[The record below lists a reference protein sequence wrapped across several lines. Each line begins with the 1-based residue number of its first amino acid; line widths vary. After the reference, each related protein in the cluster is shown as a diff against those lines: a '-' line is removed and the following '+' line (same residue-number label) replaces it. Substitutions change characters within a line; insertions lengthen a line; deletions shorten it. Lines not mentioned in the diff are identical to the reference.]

1 MFIEENKM
9 RYIIKEKIFTFA
21 DRFNIEDEHGYPKY
35 EVVGKIFSLGNKL
48 NIYDLNGIEL
58 IYIEQKVFR
67 FLPEYDIYK
76 EGNLIGK
83 IKKEFTFFKPKF
95 YIESTYGNLT
105 IDGDIFH
112 HNFNIS
118 KNGKPIAWVNKK
130 WISLSDTY
138 SVEILDE
145 EDQPFI
151 LSIII
156 VLDQIFYD
164 GNRNN
169 S

>member
-1 MFIEENKM
+1 M

-21 DRFNIEDEHGYPKY
+21 DRFNIEDENGYPQY

-48 NIYDLNGIEL
+48 RIYDLNGQEL
-58 IYIEQKVFR
+58 IYIEQEVFR
-67 FLPEYDIYK
+67 FLPEYNIYK
-76 EGNLIGK
+76 EESLIGK

-95 YIESTYGNLT
+95 QIESSYGNFT
-105 IDGDIFH
+105 VEGDVFH
-112 HNFNIS
+112 HDFNIL
-118 KNGKPIAWVNKK
+118 KNGNPIAWINKK
-130 WISLSDTY
+130 WVSFSDTY
-138 SVEILDE
+138 SVDILDE

-164 GNRNN
+164 GNRSN

>member
-1 MFIEENKM
+1 M
-9 RYIIKEKIFTFA
+9 RYIIKEKVFTFA
-21 DRFNIEDEHGYPKY
+21 DRFNIEDQYGSPQF

-48 NIYDLNGIEL
+48 NIYDLNGKEL

-67 FLPEYDIYK
+67 FLPEYDIYR

-105 IDGDIFH
+105 IDGDVFH
-112 HNFNIS
+112 HNFNILRD
-118 KNGKPIAWVNKK
+118 GKPIAWINKK
-130 WISLSDTY
+130 WISFSDTY
-138 SVEILDE
+138 SVDISDE
-145 EDQPFI
+145 EDQSFV
-151 LSIII
+151 LSIVI

>member
-1 MFIEENKM
+1 M

-21 DRFNIEDEHGYPKY
+21 DRFNIEDEHGYPQY

-48 NIYDLNGIEL
+48 NIYDLNGREL
-58 IYIEQKVFR
+58 IYIEQQLLR
-67 FLPEYDIYK
+67 FLPEYHIYRD
-76 EGNLIGK
+76 GSLIGK

-95 YIESTYGNLT
+95 YIESSYGDLT
-105 IDGDIFH
+105 IDGDVFH
-112 HNFNIS
+112 HDFNIL
-118 KNGKPIAWVNKK
+118 KNGQPVAWINKK
-130 WISLSDTY
+130 WISFSDTY
-138 SVEILDE
+138 SVDILDE

-151 LSIII
+151 LSIVI